1 MTNPEPTEQQ
11 DRQMVTALARGMALL
26 GSFRAER
33 PLLSNAELA
42 RACGLPRSSVS
53 RLTHTLV
60 KLGYLE
66 YDTQTSAYRL
76 GPKVLSLSYAMS
88 GGMLLRSLAAP
99 YLQTLADESKSH
111 VALATCEDFS
121 MLILDVVS
129 DDATRALPMQVGAHM
144 TLDTTAMGRAYMAS
158 CSQAECGRIVDH
170 LVSQRGRQRA
180 ALEQVIAAAGDEYSR
195 RGYCT
200 SMHAWRQGVMGV
212 AVPLFLTNLGR
223 RIVLTC
229 GGVASQMS
237 EQDILERVAPLLVKT
252 SQRIEK
258 ASAHLRHF

>member
-1 MTNPEPTEQQ
+1 
-11 DRQMVTALARGMALL
+11 MVTALTRGLALL
-26 GSFRAER
+26 ASFRAER
-33 PLLSNAELA
+33 PLLTNADLA
-42 RACGLPRSSVS
+42 EACGLPRSSVS

-66 YDTQTSAYRL
+66 YDTQSSAYRL
-76 GPKVLSLSYAMS
+76 GAKVLSLSYAMS

-99 YLQTLADESKSH
+99 YLQILAEESHSH

-129 DDATRALPMQVGAHM
+129 DDETRAQPMQVGSHM

-158 CSQAECGRIVDH
+158 CSLAECGRIIDH
-170 LVSQRGRQRA
+170 LVRQRGRRRA
-180 ALEQVIAAAGDEYSR
+180 ALEQVIAHAKEEYDA

-200 SMHAWRQGVMGV
+200 SLHAWREGVTGI

-229 GGVASQMS
+229 GGVSSQMP
-237 EQDILERVAPLLVKT
+237 EEAIHGRVAPLLVKT
-252 SQRIEK
+252 AEKIEK
-258 ASAHLRHF
+258 ASSNVKHF